1 MNIVLSDPKTGK
13 AYGKKVEVTALL
25 LNKKIGEDI
34 KLDSIG
40 LEGYEAKISGG
51 SDKQGFPM
59 RKDVPGM
66 GRKKILT
73 RDGTGFHE
81 KRKGERK
88 RVGVRGNT
96 ISEETEQ
103 INLIITKQGTK
114 KLEEIFAKETTKD
127 KKEEKQETAKEKLVK
142 DSLENVGNVELA
154 GDAKTAKG
162 KIRKA

>member
-1 MNIVLSDPKTGK
+1 MNIVLSDPKTRK
-13 AYGKKVEVTALL
+13 AFGKKVETTALL
-25 LNKKIGEDI
+25 LNKKIGEQV

-59 RKDVPGM
+59 RTDIPGIA
-66 GRKKILT
+66 RKKIFIK
-73 RDGTGFHE
+73 GGIGFHP

-88 RVGVRGNT
+88 RVSVRGNT

-103 INLIITKQGTK
+103 VNLVITKQGTK
-114 KLEEIFAKETTKD
+114 KLEEIFGKEITED
-127 KKEEKQETAKEKLVK
+127 KKEEKISAKEKLVK

-162 KIRKA
+162 KIKKA